1 MNSLRCGETVFL
13 HPLENA
19 ILREAILNRLKNRGF
34 GAKIVVLTCVCT
46 SSDAATPSPLHT
58 PLLPP
63 RTTASTFAADDG

>member
-1 MNSLRCGETVFL
+1 MYKFETEEYGDRQ
-13 HPLENA
+13 H
-19 ILREAILNRLKNRGF
+19 
-34 GAKIVVLTCVCT
+34 GATPELLSNVVLTCVCT